1 LTIFDLIL
9 VSKGRNISSEILI
22 IVIIL
27 AYHSGS
33 LEKSGANQLNRD
45 LQFFGQTELKYR
57 KVSSINLDILT
68 KEARYAAGLLDGEGS
83 FVLREIGKTYPRFS
97 PLIELAM
104 THKETVEFAARVF
117 CVSTDKLIREKPNKD
132 VYYLRITTIDEIK
145 QVCEALLFYSITK
158 KKQIQ
163 ILLDYFSLKE
173 KLIHPINKQILQN
186 KEILQKMIDLF
197 IELKKLN
204 ERGTPPDYDSMKQ
217 ELLSRLPAN

>member
-1 LTIFDLIL
+1 LD
-9 VSKGRNISSEILI
+9 G
-22 IVIIL
+22 
-27 AYHSGS
+27 
-33 LEKSGANQLNRD
+33 NQLSRD
-45 LQFFGQTELKYR
+45 LKFFGRAEIKYR

-83 FVLREIGKTYPRFS
+83 FILREIGKASPRFL

-104 THKETVEFAARVF
+104 THKETVEFAGKVF

-132 VYYLRITTIDEIK
+132 AYYLRITTNDEVK

-158 KKQIQ
+158 KKHIQ

-173 KLIHPINKQILQN
+173 KLVHPIDKQILKN

-204 ERGTPPDYDSMKQ
+204 ERGEPPDYHSMKQ